1 MNKEMYR
8 KAVEAMLSTKE
19 GELKGLEKLN
29 QKELK
34 TLTDKLVALGD
45 RA

>member
-8 KAVEAMLSTKE
+8 KAVEAMLSTKD

-45 RA
+45 KA